1 MNRVKKED
9 IKSPKKKTKVKVS
22 WQKEKDALEPFASHK
37 PKKTSK

>member
-9 IKSPKKKTKVKVS
+9 LKNPKKKAKQKVS
-22 WQKEKDALEPFASHK
+22 WQKEKDALEPFANIK